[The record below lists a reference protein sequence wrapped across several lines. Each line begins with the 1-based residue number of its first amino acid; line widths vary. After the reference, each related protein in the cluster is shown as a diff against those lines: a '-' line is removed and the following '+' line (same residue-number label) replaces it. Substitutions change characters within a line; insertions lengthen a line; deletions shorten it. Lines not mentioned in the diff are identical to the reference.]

1 MEGVDKMTKHIM
13 SVNASMSLY
22 RSTLVPGKLNLYDD
36 VITFE
41 AQGPLSGTEVKDTFL
56 LDEIKSI
63 KSGISTVPFRI
74 AIMEKNGESWLFDQ
88 VNRKEAKAFVEAYKA
103 TVG

>member
-1 MEGVDKMTKHIM
+1 MTKHIM

-36 VITFE
+36 IITFE
-41 AQGPLSGTEVKDTFL
+41 AHGPLAGTEVKDTFL

-63 KSGISTVPFRI
+63 KSGISIVPFRI
-74 AIMEKNGESWLFDQ
+74 VIMEKNGESWLFDQ
-88 VNRKEAKAFVEAYKA
+88 VNRQEAKAFVKSFKA
-103 TVG
+103 AVGE